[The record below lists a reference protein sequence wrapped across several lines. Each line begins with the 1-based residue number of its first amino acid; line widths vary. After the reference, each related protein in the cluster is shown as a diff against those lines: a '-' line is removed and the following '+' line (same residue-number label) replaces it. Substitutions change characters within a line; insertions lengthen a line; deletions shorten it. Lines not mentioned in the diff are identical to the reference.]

1 MLGIEK
7 KCVTLRKM
15 KECPM
20 VSISTYEDLIS
31 INSEL
36 AKLFLSPE
44 NATDLIASICGDV
57 KDWVNKHNKQ
67 YWEVVRFVCEKHKWL
82 GIEKKD
88 KTIRLKRKDFALIL
102 LTFCPNAIEEGET
115 WTALKS
121 SMEHYPNNVGFQNPN
136 IKPQGNLAQIDV
148 QEVEKMLNKKSVE
161 NTTVLAISTMEERVL
176 EYLKNENKKQSGDY
190 PKFVIK
196 CTPLYEDVSPSI
208 AVEYYKSERLHQEG
222 SPSYIEAYEFVE
234 EKLTLSRLNEFV
246 GQYCGK
252 MNIKL
257 YVVSSWGL
265 EAKVRAAALNKSI
278 GYVRLN
284 PNLPMKSD
292 GYVLQRKVASY
303 EQFRQLDD
311 RLMWRDTMDIP
322 LLIMNGNMLTTSFTD
337 VTYSIVGKIN
347 VQPQLRAP
355 SLDNEKIEFLTQTM
369 VEPIVEKG
377 CYQYKNPDV
386 SIYVDPF
393 DIAAQHGLTFETKLM
408 DEQNLLGQLDLKN
421 NHVILNHT
429 GTQHPERFRFTMAHE
444 LGHFMLH
451 VPWLHECN
459 IHSID
464 DTDETIG
471 SEFWIN
477 KEETR
482 RLECQANS
490 FAATLLMP
498 KDIMAILYVYYYKE
512 RITPWTGRQPQP
524 LYYNPTQ
531 PETFL
536 SYNYIVGNIAKR
548 LWVSHEAVKFRL
560 IALNLLKIG

>member
-1 MLGIEK
+1 
-7 KCVTLRKM
+7 M

-36 AKLFLSPE
+36 AKLFLCPE

-67 YWEVVRFVCEKHKWL
+67 YWEVVRFVCEKHKWV

-102 LTFCPNAIEEGET
+102 LTFCPNAIEERET

-161 NTTVLAISTMEERVL
+161 NTTVLAISTMEERV
-176 EYLKNENKKQSGDY
+176 
-190 PKFVIK
+190 
-196 CTPLYEDVSPSI
+196 
-208 AVEYYKSERLHQEG
+208 H
-222 SPSYIEAYEFVE
+222 IEAYEFVE

-252 MNIKL
+252 TNIKL

-337 VTYSIVGKIN
+337 VTNSIVGKIN
-347 VQPQLRAP
+347 AQPQLRAP

-377 CYQYKNPDV
+377 CFQYKNPDV

-408 DEQNLLGQLDLKN
+408 DEQNLLGQLDLKK

-451 VPWLHECN
+451 VPWLHKCN

-490 FAATLLMP
+490 FAAMLLMP